1 MPSSSLT
8 SFNNLNTGLIWYSG
22 HELIC
27 LLSPQD
33 DLVNKMCHNP
43 RKIFNL
49 PEQPNTYI
57 EVNLDEVWTIPEETC
72 FSKAKWTPF
81 AGTDKVIRQINIFCL
96 FYYV

>member
-1 MPSSSLT
+1 LLVLVSGGESSFKL
-8 SFNNLNTGLIWYSG
+8 F
-22 HELIC
+22 
-27 LLSPQD
+27 QD

-57 EVNLDEVWTIPEETC
+57 EVNLDEVWTIPKETS

-81 AGTDKVIRQINIFCL
+81 AGMALFFGAQISTQNF
-96 FYYV
+96 FFFA

>member
-1 MPSSSLT
+1 LLLLVSGGESSFKL
-8 SFNNLNTGLIWYSG
+8 F
-22 HELIC
+22 
-27 LLSPQD
+27 QD

-57 EVNLDEVWTIPEETC
+57 EVNLDEVWTIPKETS

-81 AGTDKVIRQINIFCL
+81 AGMALFFGAQISTQNFFFFFLHNKPL
-96 FYYV
+96 FVASFGL